1 MVPTFLRL
9 ATIILDSHLKTV
21 EYVLASRL
29 SEIRTLELNSRYYI
43 SAMPSSFY
51 NFSRYGLTSKNP
63 FVSHV
68 TYYMYKCMNSDFVHF
83 IERVPFRY

>member
-29 SEIRTLELNSRYYI
+29 PEIRTLELNSRYYI
-43 SAMPSSFY
+43 SAMPNSFY
-51 NFSRYGLTSKNP
+51 NFSRYGLTPKNP

-68 TYYMYKCMNSDFVHF
+68 TYYIYINV
-83 IERVPFRY
+83 